1 MKKASVRIKDI
12 ALKAGVS
19 TGTVDRVLHNRGR
32 VAPDVEKRV
41 LEILAEV
48 NYQPNLI
55 ARALGS
61 KKVYQIAALIP
72 DPACD
77 SYWREPQL
85 GVEKAGTAV
94 KQYSVHVHQYIFNPY
109 DVSSYVEQAKKLTEA
124 KPDGIF
130 LSPIFHH
137 DTLPFFKEWQEK
149 NIPFVLFN
157 THIAESGALSYVGQD
172 SYQSG
177 LLAGNLIHYG
187 QPQPCTILV
196 LHIDE
201 EIKNGAHLAKKEE
214 GMRNYYKEND
224 PAGTYKVITAELSH
238 PDQPGFAEQLYRIID
253 SEKDLKCIYVTTSKS
268 YEIAAYL
275 AHRGIHHIKLV
286 GYDLLQKNINYLN
299 TGAISFLIN
308 QNPKGQGYWGI
319 HQLVN
324 YLVFKKEVPVLKY
337 LPLDIVTK
345 ENVSYYISDE
355 LIYNDHKQIA

>member
-41 LEILAEV
+41 LDILAEV

-61 KKVYQIAALIP
+61 KKVYRIAALVP

-77 SYWREPQL
+77 FYWRQPQQ
-85 GVEKAGTAV
+85 GIEKAEAGL
-94 KQYSVHVHQYIFNPY
+94 KQYGVHVNQYIFNPY
-109 DVSSYVEQAKKLTEA
+109 DVSSFIEQAKKITEA
-124 KPDGIF
+124 GPDGIF
-130 LSPIFHH
+130 LSPIFYH
-137 DTLPFFKEWQEK
+137 DTLPFFIEWK
-149 NIPFVLFN
+149 NKDIPFVLFN

-177 LLAGNLIHYG
+177 LLAGKLIHYG
-187 QPQPCTILV
+187 QPQPCSILI

-201 EIKNGAHLAKKEE
+201 EIKNAAHLAKKEE
-214 GMRNYYKEND
+214 GIRDYYKEND
-224 PAGTYKVITAELSH
+224 PEQAYKIITAELSH
-238 PDQPGFAEQLYRIID
+238 PDQPGFAEHLYRIID
-253 SEKDLKCIYVTTSKS
+253 SEPYLRGIYVTTSKS
-268 YEIAAYL
+268 YEIAACL
-275 AHRGIHHIKLV
+275 AQRKINRIKLV
-286 GYDLLQKNINYLN
+286 GYDLLPENINHLN
-299 TGAISFLIN
+299 SGGISFLIN

-319 HQLVN
+319 QQLVN
-324 YLVFKKEVPVLKY
+324 HLVFKKEVSALKY

-345 ENVSYYISDE
+345 ENASYYISDE
-355 LIYNDHKQIA
+355 LIHNDH